1 MKEYIKSIINSFDT
15 IFENNPHTQWEFLK
29 YEIHK
34 FTMQYSKVKAKERRK
49 KTKTLEEN
57 LKTLESDL
65 KNEENI
71 LQYNIQREELNMIYD
86 EISNGIKIRSRC
98 NWFEFGEKSNKFFL
112 NLEKKRGSQNTIRKI
127 ISDEEEITD
136 LKKINHKIFSFYQDL
151 FSKKCNADNDEIN
164 LFLENIKMPKLS
176 NIQKDSCEGTF
187 DEKEI
192 FEAVKSF
199 QNNKSPGNDGL
210 TKEFYIAFWE
220 EIKKTIY
227 VLNIRIEKGET
238 PQHFTKTS
246 DHKTNGKTKQ
256 RQKIY
261 LQLEAN
267 FFTKF

>member
-1 MKEYIKSIINSFDT
+1 
-15 IFENNPHTQWEFLK
+15 
-29 YEIHK
+29 
-34 FTMQYSKVKAKERRK
+34 
-49 KTKTLEEN
+49 
-57 LKTLESDL
+57 
-65 KNEENI
+65 
-71 LQYNIQREELNMIYD
+71 MIYD

-176 NIQKDSCEGTF
+176 NIQEDSCEGTF

-220 EIKKTIY
+220 EIKKIIY